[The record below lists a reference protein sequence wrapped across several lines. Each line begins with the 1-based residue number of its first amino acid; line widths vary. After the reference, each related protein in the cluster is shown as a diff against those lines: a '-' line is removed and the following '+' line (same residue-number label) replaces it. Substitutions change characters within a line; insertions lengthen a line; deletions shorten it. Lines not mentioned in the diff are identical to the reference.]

1 MHTVEKE
8 YMKTWQTEMQASK
21 MGVTWPQAKQRSQPP
36 EAGRGKDWLPLRA
49 SRESTAL

>member
-36 EAGRGKDWLPLRA
+36 EAGRGKD
-49 SRESTAL
+49 